1 MWAVTEQAH
10 HVYTLA
16 TDSSFCVTFSA
27 LPDGL
32 TYSPTYYLQRFDAL
46 LDSLRVF
53 NAQQGH
59 SRVPQTFRMPH
70 IARPLDEQ
78 STPGRSP
85 RYSRVRA
92 LPELDRCAR
101 GGAVAPPLLGVPAR
115 LARARRA

>member
-1 MWAVTEQAH
+1 MRAVT
-10 HVYTLA
+10 VPST
-16 TDSSFCVTFSA
+16 SA
-27 LPDGL
+27 YPLKVL
-32 TYSPTYYLQRFDAL
+32 TIFLTPTYQVTEQRFDAL
-46 LDSLRVF
+46 LDSLRLF

-92 LPELDRCAR
+92 LP
-101 GGAVAPPLLGVPAR
+101 
-115 LARARRA
+115 